1 MGKNKISMKD
11 IQKRLSE
18 IAKLENQKEKSQV
31 KLSELEKNVKSLK
44 NTIRKLRI
52 KKTKDGHEILC
63 YCGKSYTTSKD
74 PNADDKEK
82 RPRCRKCMKRLE
94 PKK

>member
-1 MGKNKISMKD
+1 MKD

-31 KLSELEKNVKSLK
+31 KLTELQKNVKNLK
-44 NTIRKLRI
+44 STIRKLRI
-52 KKTKDGHEILC
+52 KKIKDGHEILC
-63 YCGKSYTTSKD
+63 YCGKPYTTGKD
-74 PNADDKEK
+74 PDAEDKEE